1 MKLGERKIMKF
12 FKKALIAT
20 AVVSTFGAQ
29 AVSLTSGVNHSVSQ
43 QGVDADV
50 DAIIAI
56 HDTTTEQDLH
66 LQFSPGVETPA
77 ASTITL
83 TFSDGVDLG
92 GLFNAGSVIDNAV
105 NGGTGA
111 LTLANGEAY
120 FNYGTGDSTFDNLT
134 VGTNADGEDFIQ
146 FEINDGN
153 ALEVNSSFSFFARG
167 FSDANGI
174 EITGADEVCYESRDP
189 ADDLLEEGCFPFS
202 KLVDQFALGIKNPLD
217 GRIERTAKVTFARN
231 HDSSGDND
239 DSLTFTVATNEGLAG
254 SLDNADIE
262 FSLTGNF
269 RKTDNYSGSDGELN
283 AITVSGSGDEITFDI
298 ANTDIALKN
307 GAPNEFVLGFEANN
321 DLTDSANYG
330 IPVTGDTDLEAA
342 FIVGSDKNKLNK
354 YAGEWRLDAAIINVP
369 YVPVLFADTASN
381 VHIVNESNAAAEV
394 RATMVSEAGLGG
406 ANQTRSAEV
415 ILGTVPANSV
425 VKFTQGTIADAFGI
439 TTATKLS
446 VTFNIDAMPHQV
458 EAYATVQNGK
468 GRTEVSNSQQ
478 IEGNLYPS
486 NSND

>member
-29 AVSLTSGVNHSVSQ
+29 AVSLTTGINHHVSQ
-43 QGVDADV
+43 QGIDAGI

-56 HDTTTEQDLH
+56 ADTTTEQDLH

-83 TFSDGVDLG
+83 TFSNGVDLG
-92 GLFNAGSVIDNAV
+92 GLFNAGAVIDNAV
-105 NGGTGA
+105 NGGTG
-111 LTLANGEAY
+111 TLDLGNGEAY
-120 FNYGTGDSTFDNLT
+120 FNYGTGDSTFDSLT
-134 VGTNADGEDFIQ
+134 VDTNSDGEDFIK
-146 FEINDGN
+146 FVINDGN
-153 ALEVNSSFSFFARG
+153 ALEINSSFSFFARA

-174 EITGADEVCYESRDP
+174 EITGADTICYESRDP
-189 ADDLLEEGCFPFS
+189 ADALLEKDCFPFS
-202 KLVDQFALGIKNPLD
+202 DLVDQFALGVTMPLD

-231 HDSSGDND
+231 FESSNANND
-239 DSLTFTVATNEGLAG
+239 DLIFTVATNEGLAA
-254 SLDNADIE
+254 SLDNADVE

-269 RKTDNYSGSDGELN
+269 RKTDTYTGSVATLN
-283 AITVSGSGDEITFDI
+283 NIAVSGSGDEITFDI
-298 ANTDIALKN
+298 ANTDITLKN
-307 GAPNEFVLGFEANN
+307 GAANSFTLGFEADN
-321 DLTDSANYG
+321 DLTDATNYG
-330 IPVTGDTDLEAA
+330 IPVTGDTNLEAA
-342 FIVGSDKNKLNK
+342 FIVGSDKTKLND

-381 VHIVNESNAAAEV
+381 IHIVNESNSAAEV
-394 RATMVSEAGLGG
+394 RATMVTEAGLGG
-406 ANQTRSAEV
+406 ANQARSAEV

-446 VTFNIDAMPHQV
+446 VTFNIDAMPHHV
-458 EAYATVQNGK
+458 EAYATVQNAK